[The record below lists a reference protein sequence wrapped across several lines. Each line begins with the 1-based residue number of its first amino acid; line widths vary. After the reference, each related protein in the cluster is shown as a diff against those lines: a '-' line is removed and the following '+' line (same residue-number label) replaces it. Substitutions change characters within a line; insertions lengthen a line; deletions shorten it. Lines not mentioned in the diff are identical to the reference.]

1 MTVYIERQPKESF
14 QAIGFDHFFSVGA
27 IATDGPLRYQWYVGG
42 LPIVGA
48 NSSTF
53 RPTASDTN
61 SNQSVYVIVLDDTS
75 SDTSSFARMVNT
87 AHPVVIDPN
96 ATPTGGTVGYTEVSK
111 HSLLWNFKN
120 DTFTWKDPTT
130 EQQDGDD
137 WVQHDVDSQVY
148 AFLPGFQQRWEDYQS
163 GALLENTWDAAG
175 QLTWFQTF
183 SKGRDKA
190 MMVMS
195 NGQLFKAEAKR
206 NRVGSHKKYYVER
219 TQLDFDGLSPE
230 FRSGKVKQTK
240 RFIMDIQGDQ
250 RMIARGTN
258 NQVDMY
264 VGWSMSLMD
273 DPNYKQTPLS
283 FNLQA
288 TDFGGS
294 YKVDYRSSGR
304 YMGMYFDMT
313 EANQL
318 SFTGGEID
326 VSQTSGR

>member
-1 MTVYIERQPKESF
+1 MTVYIEKQPVASRQALEFS
-14 QAIGFDHFFSVGA
+14 HYFSVGA
-27 IATDGPLRYQWYVGG
+27 IATDGPIRYQWYVGG
-42 LPIVGA
+42 LPIVDA
-48 NSSTF
+48 TSSVF
-53 RPTASDTN
+53 RPEATS
-61 SNQSVYVIVLDDTS
+61 SNAGKSVFVVVLDDTS
-75 SDTSSFARMVNT
+75 SQASNKVSMTTTVRPTVA
-87 AHPVVIDPN
+87 DPN
-96 ATPTGGTVGYTEVSK
+96 GGPSGTAGYSTVAK

-130 EQQDGDD
+130 EQQEGDE
-137 WVQHDVDSQVY
+137 WIQHDVDSQVY
-148 AFLPGFQQRWEDYQS
+148 AFVPGFQQRWEDYQG
-163 GALLENTWDAAG
+163 GAILENTWADAG
-175 QLTWFQTF
+175 TLTWFQTF
-183 SKGRDKA
+183 SKGRDKE
-190 MMVMS
+190 MLVMS

-206 NRVGSHKKYYVER
+206 NRAGSHKKYFVER

-250 RMIARGTN
+250 RMIARSAAN
-258 NQVDMY
+258 KVDMY

-304 YMGMYFDMT
+304 YMGLYWDMT
-313 EANQL
+313 EASQL
-318 SFTGGEID
+318 SFTGGEIE

>member
-1 MTVYIERQPKESF
+1 MTVYIEKQPRDSS

-27 IATDGPLRYQWYVGG
+27 IATDGPLRYQWYLGGIPVVGG
-42 LPIVGA
+42 NGSTYRPEA
-48 NSSTF
+48 TSTNSSK
-53 RPTASDTN
+53 
-61 SNQSVYVIVLDDTS
+61 SVFVIVLDDTS
-75 SDTSSFARMVNT
+75 SATSSTATLRTTARPVAIDTSAGS
-87 AHPVVIDPN
+87 
-96 ATPTGGTVGYTEVSK
+96 TGGTVGYTDVSK

-130 EQQDGDD
+130 EQQEGDE
-137 WVQHDVDSQVY
+137 WIQHDVDSQVY
-148 AFLPGFQQRWEDYQS
+148 AFVPGFQQRWEDYQG
-163 GALLENTWDAAG
+163 GAILENTWADAG
-175 QLTWFQTF
+175 TLTWFQTF
-183 SKGRDKA
+183 SKGRDKE
-190 MMVMS
+190 MLVMS

-206 NRVGSHKKYYVER
+206 NRAGSHKKYFVER

-250 RMIARGTN
+250 RMIARSAAN
-258 NQVDMY
+258 KVDMY

-304 YMGMYFDMT
+304 YMGLYWDMT
-313 EANQL
+313 EASQL
-318 SFTGGEID
+318 SFTGGEIE